1 MRYVTFCVLL
11 VHKITHITP
20 IMNKKLI
27 ISIVAMALPM
37 ASTFAQKSWQIEGS
51 TADIPANTM
60 IYFSEAIDGQLAHL
74 DSVKLENDAF
84 RFAGTTEKP
93 EARYLNFRLGGRL
106 HWAEMFVEE
115 GTIKAHLT
123 SKANSVRGTQN
134 NDIYQDLKDKLAVP
148 EGRQDELRR
157 IASADS
163 LTEDQINSL
172 REEYTNL
179 DNDIKAM
186 RKACMKENITAPVG
200 VMLFKQYSQI
210 CKIEE
215 KQQLLAALP
224 AEYQNDATVKDI
236 AKRLKNEIATAPG
249 NQFIDFTM
257 QSPDGKTV
265 SLSDYAGKGKYIL
278 VDFWASWCGPCRAA
292 MPSYIEFYNKN
303 KDKNFDIVGVSFDNK
318 EDAWKK
324 AIESLSIPWHHMSDL
339 KGWNCQAGQI
349 YNIRAIPNTLL
360 IDPQGKI
367 VGKGLP
373 LEKIQEILKD

>member
-1 MRYVTFCVLL
+1 
-11 VHKITHITP
+11 
-20 IMNKKLI
+20 MNKKLLL
-27 ISIVAMALPM
+27 SIVAMAMPL
-37 ASTFAQKSWQIEGS
+37 AAAFAQKAWQIDGS
-51 TADIPANTM
+51 AADIPANTT
-60 IYFSEAIDGQLAHL
+60 IYLSEAVNGQLAHL
-74 DSVKLENDAF
+74 DSVKLQNNAF
-84 RFAGTTEKP
+84 RFSGTTQNP
-93 EARYLNFRLGGRL
+93 EVRYLNYRLNGRL

-115 GTIKAHLT
+115 GSIKAHLAP
-123 SKANSVRGTQN
+123 SANSVRGTKN
-134 NDIYQDLKDKLAVP
+134 NDIYQDLQDKLAP
-148 EGRQDELRR
+148 SENRQDELRR
-157 IASADS
+157 IASGDNLS
-163 LTEDQINSL
+163 EDTINALRKEYTCLDNEINS
-172 REEYTNL
+172 
-179 DNDIKAM
+179 M
-186 RKACMKENITAPVG
+186 RKACMKANITLPVG
-200 VMLFKQYSQI
+200 LMLFKQYSRI
-210 CKIEE
+210 CSIEE
-215 KQQLLAALP
+215 KQQFLAALP

-236 AKRLKNEIATAPG
+236 ARQIDNEIATAPG
-249 NQFIDFTM
+249 KQFTDFTM

-318 EDAWKK
+318 DDAWKK

-373 LEKIQEILKD
+373 LEEIQKVIGD